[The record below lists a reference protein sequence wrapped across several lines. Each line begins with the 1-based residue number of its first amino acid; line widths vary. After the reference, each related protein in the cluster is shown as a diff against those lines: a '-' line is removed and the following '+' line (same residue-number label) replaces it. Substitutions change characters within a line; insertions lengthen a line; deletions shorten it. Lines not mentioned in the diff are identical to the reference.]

1 MTVTTASSPAG
12 RASTQR
18 KRLVADHFRRL
29 WLIVGT
35 DSGFEATTSL
45 WYTRIDVRLVP
56 QEVTTL
62 R

>member
-1 MTVTTASSPAG
+1 MKTLETGSRVLIG
-12 RASTQR
+12 E
-18 KRLVADHFRRL
+18 ADAQGRL